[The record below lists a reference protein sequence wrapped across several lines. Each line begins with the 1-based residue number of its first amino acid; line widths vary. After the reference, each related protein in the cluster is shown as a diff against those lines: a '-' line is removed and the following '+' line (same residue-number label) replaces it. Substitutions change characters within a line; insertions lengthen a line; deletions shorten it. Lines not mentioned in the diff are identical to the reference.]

1 MEDIVLY
8 STNCPRCK
16 VLEAKLKSKGIEY
29 REVTDVSEM
38 LRKGMASAP
47 SLEVG
52 GKLLDFGKAVQW
64 INEVTR

>member
-1 MEDIVLY
+1 M
-8 STNCPRCK
+8 
-16 VLEAKLKSKGIEY
+16 EAKLKSKGIEY

-47 SLEVG
+47 ALEVG

-64 INEVTR
+64 INEVNR